1 MIDLNKTAIITKEHD
16 VTYSEL
22 LQHVAQ
28 FARKSPKGKGT
39 KTVIFSENREGWA
52 YSFFSVWLNEGIAVP
67 VDASSTASDV
77 AYILN
82 DCRPDAVWVS
92 KEKEAVLRES
102 LAQTSFRG
110 EGISVLLID
119 DYEHLSVAD
128 EPATS
133 ILPWSALSEPDNN
146 DTAIIIYTSG
156 TTGSPK
162 GVMLSYANLKAN
174 VHSVSYDVPIYT
186 EKRRALVLLPLHHV
200 LPLMGSLIAPLY
212 MGGGI
217 AICPSLS
224 GPDIMDTLCRGQVGI
239 MIGVPRLWQTLY
251 TGIKKKIDQS
261 AITRM
266 LFAVCKAA
274 KSRTLSRVVFS
285 SVRKKMGGHIAY
297 CVSGGAG
304 QSVALKKKK

>member
-1 MIDLNKTAIITKEHD
+1 MIDLNNTAIITKEHD

-128 EPATS
+128 EPS
-133 ILPWSALSEPDNN
+133 LVGPE
-146 DTAIIIYTSG
+146 
-156 TTGSPK
+156 
-162 GVMLSYANLKAN
+162 
-174 VHSVSYDVPIYT
+174 
-186 EKRRALVLLPLHHV
+186 RARQQRHGNHHLHLRHNRFAE
-200 LPLMGSLIAPLY
+200 GCHAQ
-212 MGGGI
+212 
-217 AICPSLS
+217 
-224 GPDIMDTLCRGQVGI
+224 LCQPESQR
-239 MIGVPRLWQTLY
+239 
-251 TGIKKKIDQS
+251 
-261 AITRM
+261 A
-266 LFAVCKAA
+266 
-274 KSRTLSRVVFS
+274 
-285 SVRKKMGGHIAY
+285 
-297 CVSGGAG
+297 
-304 QSVALKKKK
+304 